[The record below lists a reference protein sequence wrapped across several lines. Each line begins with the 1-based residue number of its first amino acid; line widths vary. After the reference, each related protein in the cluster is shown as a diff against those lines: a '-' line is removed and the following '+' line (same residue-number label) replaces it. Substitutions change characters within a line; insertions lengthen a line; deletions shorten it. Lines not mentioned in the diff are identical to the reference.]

1 MCNTGIRF
9 PSSSDYHYH
18 FWWWEPRRGVQTDKD
33 HIAAL
38 YNCGTI
44 GHPACPE
51 EEQPYGDQD
60 CLMVKE
66 ATEYMTEDEA
76 NVHFCANACGH
87 TVFTRDIKSGKAE
100 ARVNKISKV
109 PLINFADSCGTWL
122 DKHGRKA
129 LEDVSHRTLD
139 DAEKGIVEKTLSSPM
154 DSDHETLG
162 NATFAESF
170 NGNSTV

>member
-1 MCNTGIRF
+1 VQYRNPLPQQLGLPLSFLVVGAT
-9 PSSSDYHYH
+9 
-18 FWWWEPRRGVQTDKD
+18 PRR
-33 HIAAL
+33 
-38 YNCGTI
+38 
-44 GHPACPE
+44 
-51 EEQPYGDQD
+51 
-60 CLMVKE
+60 VKE